1 MGKQLLLKNI
11 LMELS
16 QLPETQVQHWYELI
30 RNSRGN
36 LSGDAT
42 GSASPQETDFDW
54 DAFVSEVMENRQE
67 NNRQRMSRIETILND

>member
-11 LMELS
+11 LIELS

-30 RNSRGN
+30 RSSRGS

-54 DAFVSEVMENRQE
+54 DAFVTEVMENRQE

>member
-11 LMELS
+11 LIELS

-30 RNSRGN
+30 RSSRGN

-42 GSASPQETDFDW
+42 ASATPQETDFDW
-54 DAFVSEVMENRQE
+54 DALIEEVMENRQE
-67 NNRQRMSRIETILND
+67 HNRQRMSRVETILND

>member
-11 LMELS
+11 LIELS

-30 RNSRGN
+30 RSSRGN

-42 GSASPQETDFDW
+42 GSVSSQETDFDW
-54 DAFVSEVMENRQE
+54 DALVEEVMENRQE
-67 NNRQRMSRIETILND
+67 NNRQLISLWD